1 MKEIDLTN
9 YPEIPEGAKA
19 SFNSHYNLYQ
29 VYTTSYG
36 YNPATGKKQTI
47 KTTIGSIK
55 DGKFKMGALY
65 AVNQEKDN
73 LQKQLNE
80 ALKKIQILK
89 KQISKLE
96 QNKSSFLEPKK
107 EPLESK
113 MSSSLEPKK
122 EPLESKMS
130 SSLEQEKESIL
141 KKR

>member
-1 MKEIDLTN
+1 
-9 YPEIPEGAKA
+9 
-19 SFNSHYNLYQ
+19 
-29 VYTTSYG
+29 
-36 YNPATGKKQTI
+36 
-47 KTTIGSIK
+47 
-55 DGKFKMGALY
+55 MGALY

-80 ALKKIQILK
+80 ALKKIQILE

-113 MSSSLEPKK
+113 K
-122 EPLESKMS
+122 S
-130 SSLEQEKESIL
+130 SSLEQEKESTL